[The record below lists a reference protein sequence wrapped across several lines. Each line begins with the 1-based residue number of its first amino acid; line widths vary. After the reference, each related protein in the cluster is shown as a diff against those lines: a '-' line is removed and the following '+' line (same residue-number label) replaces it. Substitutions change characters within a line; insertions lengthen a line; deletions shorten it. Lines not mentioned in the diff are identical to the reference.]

1 VKLGLIGCGFMGEA
15 MLSATIGKH
24 VVQPGDVFVAEVN
37 DERCSAMSG
46 RYGVRVTSNPAE
58 VIDASEVVVFAV
70 KPQEFD
76 RRRASRAGAFRREAD
91 HRLDHGGRADRPI
104 ARMLTHAAIV
114 RVMPNTPA
122 AVGEGMSVWTATPEV
137 DGAAREQVGAIL
149 GAMGREVHVDD
160 EKYLDMA
167 TALSGS
173 GPGFVYMLLEAFI
186 DAGVHVGFKRNVAEM
201 LALQTFV
208 GSAKYA
214 EATGKHPA
222 ELRNEVTSP
231 AGTTA
236 AGLLVL
242 ESAGVRGAIID
253 AIEAAYERSR
263 ELGRVVSSAPIA
275 RRVGCLAGH
284 VSSSARSRRRDHRAP
299 LLSWFNMDPRSPLIQ
314 ALNRS
319 PGRSSSR
326 SGGSCRGGH
335 DRPSRRSSRP
345 SPAQFVSGL
354 PAVLRLEPPRLAL
367 R

>member
-1 VKLGLIGCGFMGEA
+1 VKLGLIGCGFMGET
-15 MLSATIGKH
+15 LLGATIKRD
-24 VVQPGDVFVAEVN
+24 VVKPADVTVAEIN
-37 DERCSAMSG
+37 EDRRAAIK
-46 RYGVRVTSNPAE
+46 RQYGVHVTANPAD
-58 VIDASEVVVFAV
+58 VVGPSEIVLFAV
-70 KPQEFD
+70 KPQEFAAA
-76 RRRASRAGAFRREAD
+76 ASQLQGKFRRDQTIVSIMA
-91 HRLDHGGRADRPI
+91 GVPI
-104 ARMLTHAAIV
+104 DKIFRQLAHAAIV

-137 DGAAREQVGAIL
+137 DGVSREQVGAIL

-201 LALQTFV
+201 LALQTFI

-236 AGLLVL
+236 AGLLIL

-253 AIEAAYERSR
+253 AIEAAYARSR
-263 ELGRVVSSAPIA
+263 ELG
-275 RRVGCLAGH
+275 
-284 VSSSARSRRRDHRAP
+284 
-299 LLSWFNMDPRSPLIQ
+299 
-314 ALNRS
+314 
-319 PGRSSSR
+319 
-326 SGGSCRGGH
+326 
-335 DRPSRRSSRP
+335 
-345 SPAQFVSGL
+345 
-354 PAVLRLEPPRLAL
+354 E
-367 R
+367 

>member
-1 VKLGLIGCGFMGEA
+1 MKLGLIGCGFMGET
-15 MLSATIGKH
+15 LLGATIKRE
-24 VVQPGDVFVAEVN
+24 VVKPADVTVAEIN
-37 DERCSAMSG
+37 EDRRAAIK
-46 RYGVRVTSNPAE
+46 RQYGVHVTGNPAD
-58 VIDASEVVVFAV
+58 VIAPSEIVLFAV
-70 KPQEFD
+70 KPQEF
-76 RRRASRAGAFRREAD
+76 AAAAHHLQGQFRRDQTIVSIMA
-91 HRLDHGGRADRPI
+91 GVPI
-104 ARMLTHAAIV
+104 EKIFRSLTHAAIV

-137 DGAAREQVGAIL
+137 DAAAREQVGAIL

-201 LALQTFV
+201 LALQTFI

-214 EATGKHPA
+214 EATRKHPA

-253 AIEAAYERSR
+253 AIEAAYARSQ
-263 ELGRVVSSAPIA
+263 ELG
-275 RRVGCLAGH
+275 
-284 VSSSARSRRRDHRAP
+284 
-299 LLSWFNMDPRSPLIQ
+299 
-314 ALNRS
+314 
-319 PGRSSSR
+319 
-326 SGGSCRGGH
+326 
-335 DRPSRRSSRP
+335 
-345 SPAQFVSGL
+345 
-354 PAVLRLEPPRLAL
+354 E
-367 R
+367 

>member
-1 VKLGLIGCGFMGEA
+1 MKLGLIGCGFMGEA
-15 MLSATIGKH
+15 MLSATITKS
-24 VVQPGDVFVAEVN
+24 VVQPADVFVAEVN
-37 DERCSAMSG
+37 DERCSAVSG
-46 RYGVRVTSNPAE
+46 RYGVRVTSDPAE

-76 RRRASRAGAFRREAD
+76 RAAHHLQGRFRREQTIVSIMA
-91 HRLDHGGRADRPI
+91 GVPIDRI

-122 AVGEGMSVWTATPEV
+122 AVGEGMSVWTATAEV

-149 GAMGREVHVDD
+149 GALGREVHVED

-201 LALQTFV
+201 LALQTFI

-263 ELGRVVSSAPIA
+263 ELG
-275 RRVGCLAGH
+275 
-284 VSSSARSRRRDHRAP
+284 
-299 LLSWFNMDPRSPLIQ
+299 
-314 ALNRS
+314 
-319 PGRSSSR
+319 
-326 SGGSCRGGH
+326 
-335 DRPSRRSSRP
+335 
-345 SPAQFVSGL
+345 
-354 PAVLRLEPPRLAL
+354 E
-367 R
+367 

>member
-1 VKLGLIGCGFMGEA
+1 MKLGLIGCGFMGEA
-15 MLSATIGKH
+15 MLSATIAKG
-24 VVQPGDVFVAEVN
+24 VVQAADVCVAEIN
-37 DERCSAMSG
+37 EERCSAVHG
-46 RYGVRVTSNPAE
+46 RFGVKASSDPAS
-58 VIDASEVVVFAV
+58 VVDASEIVVFAV
-70 KPQEFD
+70 KPQEFEAAAHHM
-76 RRRASRAGAFRREAD
+76 RGRFRREQTIVSIMA
-91 HRLDHGGRADRPI
+91 GVPIDRI
-104 ARMLTHAAIV
+104 ARTLSHAGIV

-137 DGAAREQVGAIL
+137 DAVAREQVGAIL

-173 GPGFVYMLLEAFI
+173 GPGFIYMLLEAFI

-214 EATGKHPA
+214 AETGKHPA

-253 AIEAAYERSR
+253 AVEAAYERSR
-263 ELGRVVSSAPIA
+263 ALG
-275 RRVGCLAGH
+275 
-284 VSSSARSRRRDHRAP
+284 
-299 LLSWFNMDPRSPLIQ
+299 
-314 ALNRS
+314 
-319 PGRSSSR
+319 
-326 SGGSCRGGH
+326 
-335 DRPSRRSSRP
+335 
-345 SPAQFVSGL
+345 
-354 PAVLRLEPPRLAL
+354 E
-367 R
+367 